1 MDALDQVEGMLDY
14 LLADRGGDAGEHQKG
29 GLDGVVRSDDVDG
42 AGPVQFRGQDRGEQV
57 AL

>member
-1 MDALDQVEGMLDY
+1 MLDY

-29 GLDGVVRSDDVDG
+29 GFDGVVRSDDVDG